1 MMNMMLAPLPKV
13 VFIDGKKY
21 KINSNFRSSIKFE
34 LLMQDE
40 NLDKKEKLI
49 RALKLYYP
57 IIPNNINMA
66 IDKIIW
72 FYEAGKENEKVEGKS
87 KLNNE
92 QIYSFEYDDDYIY
105 SAFLNQY
112 NIDLNSI
119 KYLHWWKFKALF
131 KSLNESNEIVKIMQ
145 YRAID
150 INKIKDNEQKEFY
163 RKMKKVYGI
172 PLSKNEQEKLNAIE
186 EALMNGGDLSK
197 IL

>member
-1 MMNMMLAPLPKV
+1 MNMMLAPLPKV

-66 IDKIIW
+66 IEKIIW
-72 FYEAGKENEKVEGKS
+72 FYKAGKENEKVEGKS

-105 SAFLNQY
+105 SAFLSQY

-145 YRAID
+145 YRAMD
-150 INKIKDNEQKEFY
+150 VNKIKDNEQKEFY

-172 PLSKNEQEKLNAIE
+172 PLPKNEQEKLNAIE